1 MNNLS
6 KSNESYYQKI
16 KANQKKLI
24 IFLADQIG
32 HSNLHCVQLYNSFYL
47 IRSIKKILKLI
58 VIVSGLW
65 SSVAISLSAVQAMS
79 VVKANPALLNTP
91 QAQAELAKRGLSK
104 GDITNKLNITDTK
117 VGDVLTNTAIN
128 DVDVESE
135 KSDGVIVKA
144 KGVYANPLAY
154 QSNTDLLKLIKSKQN
169 IKTNATLE
177 RFSKVFFRNKNKT
190 DHGSLPVPD
199 YYIVSHG
206 DMMSIWVYGV
216 TEESFEAE
224 VDSYG
229 NINIPIVGP
238 ISVAGLSF
246 KDAKNLIVSKLVT
259 AYMNASIIVNIAK
272 YSTIQ
277 VSLTGNVKAPGIYNI
292 SALST
297 VKDLLVHA
305 GGVKNNGTVRSITL
319 QRADGSVYAVD
330 LYELLLGKS
339 NKPALFLRTG
349 DVVYIPNAHKLV
361 GISGSVNTPAKFE
374 LKIGENLDKLIN
386 YAGDIHAGGSHYG
399 LKVSGF
405 NNEKSQVRVVDEKNS
420 KDFSL
425 NDRDSVYVYP
435 IDRIKDQSVNIFGNM
450 VRPGERGLGG
460 NTSLAKL
467 IAHEVDTFGLQGVFL
482 ENTLFNFAIIKRK
495 TNTLGKEFIRVNVA
509 KVLTGD
515 ADVNLQAGDE
525 LYVFNKLD
533 SALNPYVKISG
544 TIVSKTGEFQF
555 IDGMS
560 VGDLI
565 QVAGITGPY
574 DDQKIKL
581 VTYQTKDLMPKVLIL
596 TGIQAQD
603 TQLNA
608 FDEVELFD
616 YYSVNQIAKA
626 NINGEVNFGGE
637 YVIHSGMNLSSLIA
651 SAGGLTNKAY
661 LDRAEVLRYKV
672 KNSGRVEEIIAVN
685 LNQADG
691 FVLNNYDEIT
701 IYRIPNWYDK
711 QTISLTGQVKF
722 PGMYTFND
730 GDRLSDVV
738 TRAGGFTDNAFLYGA
753 SFERESVKKMQQQAL
768 RDAMMRLKKKLA
780 IVSSQPREAGEGQV
794 DKANLSETLSVL
806 TEQGSALTPLG
817 RVTINLPSNISV
829 LKGSSSDI
837 ILKDGDK
844 LNIPTSN
851 DTVMVIG
858 EVMSPTAVI
867 YDDDDDVMSYISKV
881 GGFTPIA
888 DDDQI
893 YVVHAN
899 GEAQQFGGDL
909 FLSTQAQVKPGDV
922 IVVPQM
928 LITST
933 GIQVAKDISSILY
946 QFAVTAASLK
956 TVGAF

>member
-1 MNNLS
+1 ML
-6 KSNESYYQKI
+6 KI
-16 KANQKKLI
+16 
-24 IFLADQIG
+24 
-32 HSNLHCVQLYNSFYL
+32 
-47 IRSIKKILKLI
+47 RILLI
-58 VIVSGLW
+58 VWVGIF
-65 SSVAISLSAVQAMS
+65 SSQTIALSADQAMS
-79 VVKANPALLNTP
+79 MVKANPALLNTP

-104 GDITNKLNITDTK
+104 GDITNKLNSTDNK
-117 VGDVLTNTAIN
+117 SEGVLVNTAIN
-128 DVDVESE
+128 NVDVELE
-135 KSDGVIVKA
+135 KLEGLAIKA
-144 KGVYANPLAY
+144 KDTYANPLSY
-154 QSNTDLLKLIKSKQN
+154 QSNIDLLRSIKSKQS
-169 IKTNATLE
+169 IKTNTTLE

-199 YYIVSHG
+199 YYVVSHG
-206 DMMSIWVYGV
+206 DMMNIWVYGV

-238 ISVAGLSF
+238 IGVAGLSF
-246 KDAKNLIVSKLVT
+246 KDAKNLIVAKLVT
-259 AYMNASIIVNIAK
+259 AYMNASIIVNISK

-297 VKDLLVHA
+297 AKDLLVHA
-305 GGVKNNGTVRSITL
+305 GGVKSNGTVRSITL
-319 QRADGSVYAVD
+319 QRADGSVHAVD
-330 LYELLLGKS
+330 LYELLLGQN

-349 DVVYIPNAHKLV
+349 DVIYIPNAHKV
-361 GISGSVNTPAKFE
+361 VSIAGSVNTPAKFE
-374 LKIGENLDKLIN
+374 LKVGESLEKLIN

-399 LKVSGF
+399 LRVSGF
-405 NNEKSQVRVVDEKNS
+405 DNENTQVRVVDA
-420 KDFSL
+420 KDSSSFSL

-435 IDRIKDQSVNIFGNM
+435 IDSIKDQSISIFGNM
-450 VRPGERGLGG
+450 VRPGKRGLID
-460 NTSLAKL
+460 NASLAKL

-482 ENTLFNFAIIKRK
+482 DNTLFDFAMIKRK
-495 TNTLGKEFIRVNVA
+495 TDTLGREFIRVDIA
-509 KVLTGD
+509 KVLSGN
-515 ADVNLQAGDE
+515 ADISLQAGDE

-533 SALNPYVKISG
+533 TALNPYVKING
-544 TIVSKTGEFQF
+544 TIVAKTGEFQF
-555 IDGMS
+555 INGMS
-560 VGDLI
+560 VSDLI
-565 QVAGITGPY
+565 QVAGVSGPY

-581 VTYQTKDLMPKVLIL
+581 VTYQAKDLMPRVLIL
-596 TGIQAQD
+596 TSAQAQN
-603 TQLNA
+603 TLLSA

-616 YYSVNQIAKA
+616 YYSVNQISKA
-626 NINGEVNFGGE
+626 VINGEVNFGGE
-637 YVIHSGMNLSSLIA
+637 YIIHSNMNLSSLIA

-661 LDRAEVLRYKV
+661 LDRAEVLRYKI
-672 KNSGRVEEIIAVN
+672 KNGERTKEIVAVN
-685 LNQADG
+685 LSQADD
-691 FVLNNYDEIT
+691 FILNDYDEVT
-701 IYRIPNWYDK
+701 VYRIPNWYER
-711 QTISLTGQVKF
+711 QSITLTGQVKF
-722 PGMYTFND
+722 PGTYTFND
-730 GDRLSDVV
+730 GDRLSDVI
-738 TRAGGFTDNAFLYGA
+738 TRAGGFTNNAFLYGA
-753 SFERESVKKMQQQAL
+753 SFERESVKRMQQQAL
-768 RDAMMRLKKKLA
+768 KDAMMRLKKKLA
-780 IVSSQPREAGEGQV
+780 IISSQPREAGEGQM
-794 DKANLSETLSVL
+794 DKADLSETLSVL

-881 GGFTPIA
+881 GSFTPIA
-888 DDDQI
+888 DDGQI

-933 GIQVAKDISSILY
+933 GMQVAKDISSILY